1 MASAS
6 AKSELAAA
14 LAPAEPDRARQTTGP
29 EQEVLCL
36 FDALQDRLFRYLAS
50 FMLSVPDAEEII
62 QETFLALFQHLR
74 RGRSRDN
81 LKGWLFRVAHN
92 LALKKRYRDRRDH
105 QNLGGALPAKDVV
118 PDPGLNPEDQF
129 AARQM
134 HAKLMAV
141 VGALPEQ
148 DRQCLILRAEG
159 LRYREIAEV
168 LDMSLSSVSVSLG
181 RSLARISRA
190 AER

>member
-1 MASAS
+1 MAGSS
-6 AKSELAAA
+6 VKSEFAAA
-14 LAPAEPDRARQTTGP
+14 LTPAAACEVRQVSKV
-29 EQEVLCL
+29 EQDVLEL
-36 FDALQDRLFRYLAS
+36 FDALQEKLFRYLTNS
-50 FMLSVPDAEEII
+50 MLAAPDAEEII

-74 RGRSRDN
+74 RGGSRDN
-81 LKGWLFRVAHN
+81 LRGWLFRVAHN
-92 LALKKRYRDRRDH
+92 LALKRRYHDRRGF
-105 QNLGGALPAKDVV
+105 QNLGSSLPPEVLV

-134 HAKLMAV
+134 HARLIAV
-141 VGALPEQ
+141 VRALPEQ

-159 LRYREIAEV
+159 LRYRDIAEV
-168 LDMSLSSVSVSLG
+168 LNMSLGSVSISLG

>member
-1 MASAS
+1 MIGFSSEFGIPAALSAS
-6 AKSELAAA
+6 AAKARPLS
-14 LAPAEPDRARQTTGP
+14 PAEDA
-29 EQEVLCL
+29 VLEL
-36 FDALQDRLFRYLAS
+36 FDALQDRLFRYLTS
-50 FMLSVPDAEEII
+50 FMLTVPDAEEIL

-74 RGRSRDN
+74 RGGARDN

-92 LALKKRYRDRRDH
+92 LALKKRYRDRRDYR
-105 QNLGGALPAKDVV
+105 NLGGSFPAEDLL

-129 AARQM
+129 AARQT

-141 VGALPEQ
+141 VRALSEQ

-168 LDMSLSSVSVSLG
+168 LDMSLSSVSVSIG